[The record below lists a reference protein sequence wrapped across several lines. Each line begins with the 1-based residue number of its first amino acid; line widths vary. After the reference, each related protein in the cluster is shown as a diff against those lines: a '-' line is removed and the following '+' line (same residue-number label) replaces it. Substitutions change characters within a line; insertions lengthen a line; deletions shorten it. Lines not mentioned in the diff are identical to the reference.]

1 MERMC
6 NGDDQRRRSKWKR
19 GLRGRKMREREVGDV
34 GEGIRGKEG
43 SGMGRRRSERRRQ
56 PLPPLPSPGG
66 NTLC

>member
-1 MERMC
+1 
-6 NGDDQRRRSKWKR
+6 
-19 GLRGRKMREREVGDV
+19 MREREVGDV